1 MRSWRAKRIFSLGGR
16 DLVSCVSEMH
26 RTRLA
31 REQQLRWDEE
41 KGPEMTTTI
50 TTITAIVAITVI
62 TAIVAIVWGKKPPE
76 ITVTYLILGGLF
88 PREVEMRFRD
98 DAPDKL
104 IASKAPERAFAFKR
118 SDSFRKAMVYIDG
131 EILAVEDLVE
141 EGLGDIARATIADG
155 ALSAVRLRDTNS
167 WCPYYHYDRSV
178 ETDR

>member
-1 MRSWRAKRIFSLGGR
+1 MRSWLAKIIILLNSR

-26 RTRLA
+26 RTRVA

-41 KGPEMTTTI
+41 KGPEMTT
-50 TTITAIVAITVI
+50 ITAIVAITVI
-62 TAIVAIVWGKKPPE
+62 VAIIAIVSIVWGKKPPE

-118 SDSFRKAMVYIDG
+118 SDSFKNMVYING
-131 EILAVEDLVE
+131 EVLAVEDLVE

>member
-1 MRSWRAKRIFSLGGR
+1 MRSWLAKIIILLNGR

-50 TTITAIVAITVI
+50 TTI

-131 EILAVEDLVE
+131 EILTVEDLVE

>member
-1 MRSWRAKRIFSLGGR
+1 M
-16 DLVSCVSEMH
+16 
-26 RTRLA
+26 
-31 REQQLRWDEE
+31 
-41 KGPEMTTTI
+41 
-50 TTITAIVAITVI
+50 TAIVAITVI
-62 TAIVAIVWGKKPPE
+62 TVIIAIVSIVWGKKPPE

-118 SDSFRKAMVYIDG
+118 SDSFRNMVYIDG
-131 EILAVEDLVE
+131 EVLAVEDLVE

>member
-1 MRSWRAKRIFSLGGR
+1 
-16 DLVSCVSEMH
+16 MH

-50 TTITAIVAITVI
+50 TTITAIVAITTI

-98 DAPDKL
+98 APDKL

-118 SDSFRKAMVYIDG
+118 SDSFKNMVYIDG
-131 EILAVEDLVE
+131 EVLAVEDLVE

-155 ALSAVRLRDTNS
+155 ARSAVRLKGTNM
-167 WCPYYHYDRSV
+167 WCPFFRTDSV
-178 ETDR
+178 VMTDR

>member
-1 MRSWRAKRIFSLGGR
+1 MRSWLAKRIILLNGR

-26 RTRLA
+26 RTRVA

-41 KGPEMTTTI
+41 KGPEMTT
-50 TTITAIVAITVI
+50 ITAIVAITVI
-62 TAIVAIVWGKKPPE
+62 VAIIAIVSIVWGKKPPE

-118 SDSFRKAMVYIDG
+118 SDSFRKAMVYIEG
-131 EILAVEDLVE
+131 KVLSVEDLVE

>member
-1 MRSWRAKRIFSLGGR
+1 MRSWLAKIIILLNSR

-26 RTRLA
+26 RTRVA

-41 KGPEMTTTI
+41 KGPEMTT
-50 TTITAIVAITVI
+50 ITAIVAITVI
-62 TAIVAIVWGKKPPE
+62 VAIIAIVSIVWGKKPPE

-98 DAPDKL
+98 DVPDKL

-118 SDSFRKAMVYIDG
+118 SDSFRKAMVYIEG
-131 EILAVEDLVE
+131 KVLSVEDLVE

>member
-1 MRSWRAKRIFSLGGR
+1 MRSWRAKRIFSLGSR

-26 RTRLA
+26 RTRVA

-41 KGPEMTTTI
+41 KGPEMT
-50 TTITAIVAITVI
+50 AIVAITVI
-62 TAIVAIVWGKKPPE
+62 TVIIAIVSIVWGKKPPE

-118 SDSFRKAMVYIDG
+118 SDSFRNMVYIDG
-131 EILAVEDLVE
+131 EVLAVEDLVE

>member
-1 MRSWRAKRIFSLGGR
+1 MRSWRAKRIFSLGSR

-50 TTITAIVAITVI
+50 TITTITAITVI

-88 PREVEMRFRD
+88 PREVNMRFWGEGRD
-98 DAPDKL
+98 ATLAFCAPDG
-104 IASKAPERAFAFKR
+104 AFAFLR
-118 SDSFRKAMVYIDG
+118 SDRSGLTYLDG
-131 EILAVEDLVE
+131 EVLPVE
-141 EGLGDIARATIADG
+141 ELETQGDYEIARGAIADG
-155 ALSAVRLRDTNS
+155 ARSAVRLKGTNM
-167 WCPYYHYDRSV
+167 WCPFFR
-178 ETDR
+178 TDRVVMTDR

>member
-1 MRSWRAKRIFSLGGR
+1 MRSWLAKIIILLNSR

-26 RTRLA
+26 RTRVA

-41 KGPEMTTTI
+41 KGPEMTT
-50 TTITAIVAITVI
+50 ITAIVAITVI
-62 TAIVAIVWGKKPPE
+62 VAIIAIVSIVWGKKPLE

-118 SDSFRKAMVYIDG
+118 SDSFRKATVYIEG
-131 EILAVEDLVE
+131 KVLSVEDLVE

>member
-1 MRSWRAKRIFSLGGR
+1 MRSWRAKRIFSLGSR

-26 RTRLA
+26 RTRVA

-41 KGPEMTTTI
+41 KGPEMT
-50 TTITAIVAITVI
+50 AIVAITVI
-62 TAIVAIVWGKKPPE
+62 IAIVSIVWGKKPPE

-118 SDSFRKAMVYIDG
+118 SDSMVYIDG
-131 EILAVEDLVE
+131 EVLAVEDLVE